1 LYAKHRK
8 AKFAGKSSWAVIAGV
23 GDQRC
28 WVVVILTDL
37 KICGGLS
44 WIANTDWSNLKF
56 VVVWQMTNDD
66 SEITKISC
74 KSANIL
80 YFYKILQLSKP
91 FYSQKPS
98 KNVYKNGA
106 KSPTLMKISLFLI
119 LMYCLLYNC
128 FKNCMIRSLRIS
140 VKKDSIFSVFLLI
153 TLFCILKYLNKEESK
168 VIFMPE
174 FEISLFQF
182 SNWMFTDKRQ
192 FSFKNILKRFA
203 KRLICGWI
211 LH

>member
-128 FKNCMIRSLRIS
+128 FKNCCFNVIENTNSLVNSGLILMWHFTPTIYS
-140 VKKDSIFSVFLLI
+140 IAVPPLSWIFLYFMVFVKCMRWNFLWSWENDGNSMG
-153 TLFCILKYLNKEESK
+153 ILMSRKYCK
-168 VIFMPE
+168 VY
-174 FEISLFQF
+174 
-182 SNWMFTDKRQ
+182 
-192 FSFKNILKRFA
+192 
-203 KRLICGWI
+203 
-211 LH
+211 